1 MPAIRAKVAG
11 FSLIELIIVVLLI
24 GVLTVTLLPRFV
36 GKDGV
41 SEFVARDQ
49 IVSLLQT
56 VQIRA
61 MQQTSG
67 GCHSLELSSSTLAL
81 QAINGCVA
89 GPDSAFYFQSPSD
102 SNVTLSL
109 VSYDG
114 SSVLT
119 SSILSFDA
127 NGRPVF
133 PANEGYRV
141 RISAGSVL
149 DICVESQGYIHAIV
163 PGGLC
168 N

>member
-1 MPAIRAKVAG
+1 MPTIRARVSG
-11 FSLIELIIVVLLI
+11 FTLIELIIVVLLI
-24 GVLTVTLLPRFV
+24 GILTVTLLPRFV

-67 GCHSLELSSSTLAL
+67 GCHNLELSSSVIAL

-89 GPDSAFYFQSPSD
+89 SPDSAFYFQSSSD

-114 SSVLT
+114 NSVLP

-127 NGRPVF
+127 NGRPVL
-133 PANEGYRV
+133 PTSSGYRV
-141 RISAGSVL
+141 RISADSIL

-163 PGGLC
+163 QGGVC